1 MAKRKH
7 HRVEGGKAHLK
18 KAKGR
23 KGHRKG
29 HSKKVMLKA

>member
-1 MAKRKH
+1 MAKKH
-7 HRVEGGKAHLK
+7 HVGGKKGHLK

-29 HSKKVMLKA
+29 HSKKTMVKA